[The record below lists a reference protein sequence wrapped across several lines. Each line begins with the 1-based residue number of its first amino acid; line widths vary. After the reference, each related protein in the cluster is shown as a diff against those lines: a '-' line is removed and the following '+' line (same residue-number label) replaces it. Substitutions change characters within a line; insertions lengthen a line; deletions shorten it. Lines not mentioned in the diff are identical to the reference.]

1 MSTSNRRVKGVSKWL
16 QRTRKRSGSR
26 FRRSGSGA
34 ASRVRQSVAL
44 LRRALALLP
53 EDKREVLVL
62 SRFQNLRYEE
72 IGRILDCEPGT
83 VKVRVYRA
91 VRQLEQI
98 YNELAGEK
106 AS

>member
-1 MSTSNRRVKGVSKWL
+1 M
-16 QRTRKRSGSR
+16 
-26 FRRSGSGA
+26 
-34 ASRVRQSVAL
+34 
-44 LRRALALLP
+44 LP

-72 IGRILDCEPGT
+72 IARILECEVGA

>member
-1 MSTSNRRVKGVSKWL
+1 MFGEFLLLAGCKSTYYKTM
-16 QRTRKRSGSR
+16 RTLGK
-26 FRRSGSGA
+26 
-34 ASRVRQSVAL
+34 
-44 LRRALALLP
+44 
-53 EDKREVLVL
+53 EKREILVL

-72 IGRILDCEPGT
+72 IGRILECEPGT

>member
-1 MSTSNRRVKGVSKWL
+1 MGFEPAARRCRQDEIE
-16 QRTRKRSGSR
+16 QRAEFG
-26 FRRSGSGA
+26 
-34 ASRVRQSVAL
+34 QSVAL